1 VAQPKNVEEFHAV
14 AALILD
20 QLLRAFPL
28 SSDLDILAIAKEMGL
43 ANRTDKLESGR
54 SLEQIASATN
64 SWLIDNGYIAPHNLE
79 LPGNR
84 RVLTAKGLTGLNYVP
99 KPDGVTISEKIE
111 AQKPVASTA
120 EGKSKL
126 SELIG
131 EMIGAGLASF
141 TKTISS

>member
-1 VAQPKNVEEFHAV
+1 MCVVCAWRLIVYTAV
-14 AALILD
+14 TLM
-20 QLLRAFPL
+20 R
-28 SSDLDILAIAKEMGL
+28 MG
-43 ANRTDKLESGR
+43 T
-54 SLEQIASATN
+54 T
-64 SWLIDNGYIAPHNLE
+64 IDNGYIAPHNLE

-141 TKTISS
+141 TKTI